1 MTTTTVTPEARKRRR
16 KTRTKTVSNL
26 PAIVASK
33 FKTNELDLT
42 PGKEH
47 LICPGCKGWTPITGM
62 LGTPKLVPHHTKRYR
77 TTEPRRCP
85 GSNRQVTI
93 DVEVDDW
100 RTDLVEAAPTTASR
114 RATKVLPKPKATTAP
129 APVHKMAVTREQQ
142 AAPAGAR
149 LLPLLD
155 RARRTVVAH
164 RATCTT
170 CGAGARCAAGRELE
184 IALREFEA
192 TAVLARE
199 QQTLRDRTAAQQRRA
214 EQQEQ
219 ARARRRSL
227 RQALSRVDRATR
239 ARHNVPLPE
248 ARTTLSRN
256 IVDGHELIRRAAS
269 WPAPTHGGPGLPLEH
284 LHI

>member
-1 MTTTTVTPEARKRRR
+1 MAMASAQPEARKRRR

-26 PAIVASK
+26 PAIVASE
-33 FKTNELDLT
+33 FKTNAIDLT

-77 TTEPRRCP
+77 TTEPRRCSS
-85 GSNRQVTI
+85 SNRRVTI
-93 DVEVDDW
+93 DIAVADW
-100 RTDLVEAAPTTASR
+100 RTELVEAAPTTASR
-114 RATKVLPKPKATTAP
+114 RATKVLPKPKTTQPP
-129 APVHKMAVTREQQ
+129 APVHRLAATREQQ
-142 AAPAGAR
+142 VAPAGTR

-155 RARRTVVAH
+155 RARRTVIAH
-164 RATCTT
+164 RATCMT
-170 CGAGARCAAGRELE
+170 CGAGGRCGTGRELE

-199 QQTLRDRTAAQQRRA
+199 QQAITDRTAARQHRV

-219 ARARRRSL
+219 ARARQRSL
-227 RQALSRVDRATR
+227 RPVLSKVDRATR
-239 ARHNVPLPE
+239 ARHNIPRPE
-248 ARTTLSRN
+248 ARSTSL
-256 IVDGHELIRRAAS
+256 VDEHELIRRAAS
-269 WPAPTHGGPGLPLEH
+269 WPAPTHGGPGLPLKP